1 MHDCELLSE
10 PQTVGVARSVRIA
23 HDNANFFGG
32 LIQAE
37 QWEICSRFRA
47 NWEDEQTAF
56 VVASLADRVSDA
68 FRSTF
73 GGRISGKAAR
83 QCEPES
89 WKASAGL
96 SSGEEGRGLEVDVGG
111 YCCCC
116 YYCDIATKQTKR
128 QANRRRL
135 RQEEREREGESEQS
149 ILLVPAVSAVHF
161 A

>member
-83 QCEPES
+83 QCEPAS
-89 WKASAGL
+89 WRGSTGL
-96 SSGEEGRGLEVDVGG
+96 SSEGGGAEQEVAGE
-111 YCCCC
+111 
-116 YYCDIATKQTKR
+116 
-128 QANRRRL
+128 N
-135 RQEEREREGESEQS
+135 
-149 ILLVPAVSAVHF
+149 
-161 A
+161 

>member
-23 HDNANFFGG
+23 HDTANFFGG

-83 QCEPES
+83 QCEPAS
-89 WKASAGL
+89 WRASAGL
-96 SSGEEGRGLEVDVGG
+96 SSEGGVR
-111 YCCCC
+111 
-116 YYCDIATKQTKR
+116 
-128 QANRRRL
+128 
-135 RQEEREREGESEQS
+135 SS
-149 ILLVPAVSAVHF
+149 PAA
-161 A
+161 

>member
-83 QCEPES
+83 QCEPAS
-89 WKASAGL
+89 WRASAGL
-96 SSGEEGRGLEVDVGG
+96 SSEGGGAEQEVAGE
-111 YCCCC
+111 
-116 YYCDIATKQTKR
+116 
-128 QANRRRL
+128 N
-135 RQEEREREGESEQS
+135 
-149 ILLVPAVSAVHF
+149 
-161 A
+161 